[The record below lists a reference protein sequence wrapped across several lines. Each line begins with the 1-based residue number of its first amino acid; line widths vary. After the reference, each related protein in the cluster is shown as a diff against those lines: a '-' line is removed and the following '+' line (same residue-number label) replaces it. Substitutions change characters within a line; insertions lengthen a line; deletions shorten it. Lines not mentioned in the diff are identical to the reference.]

1 MYPERMND
9 MDNEKLRAYTA
20 RITQANRSELV
31 VITFDL
37 IIDSIEEAKKAFE
50 AEDFLTYD
58 RELKRVQKLL
68 NELMG
73 SLDHRFPIAK
83 DLFQLYSFSNRRV
96 IVALFKRQPELLDTV
111 ISIMDKLRVGFEGVA
126 KEDTSSP
133 VMANTQKLYAGLTYG
148 KHALDE
154 VFVNV
159 NEASRGFRA

>member
-1 MYPERMND
+1 
-9 MDNEKLRAYTA
+9 MDSEKLRAYTA

-37 IIDSIEEAKKAFE
+37 IIESIEEAKKAFE
-50 AEDFLTYD
+50 KEDFIIYEK
-58 RELKRVQKLL
+58 ELKRVQKLL

-96 IVALFKRQPELLDTV
+96 AAALFKREPELLNNVT
-111 ISIMDKLRVGFEGVA
+111 SIMEKLRVGFEGVA
-126 KEDTSSP
+126 KEDISGP

-148 KHALDE
+148 RHALDE

-159 NEASRGFRA
+159 NEASRGFKA

>member
-1 MYPERMND
+1 
-9 MDNEKLRAYTA
+9 MDSEKLRTYTA

-31 VITFDL
+31 VITYDL
-37 IIDSIEEAKKAFE
+37 IIDSIEAAKESFE
-50 AEDFLTYD
+50 KEDFFTYD

-96 IVALFKRQPELLDTV
+96 IEAVFKKDPELLNTV
-111 ISIMDKLRVGFEGVA
+111 TSVMEKLRVGFEGVA
-126 KEDTSSP
+126 KEDTSGP

-148 KHALDE
+148 RHALDE
-154 VFVNV
+154 VFLNP
-159 NEASRGFRA
+159 NEASRGFKA

>member
-1 MYPERMND
+1 MEG
-9 MDNEKLRAYTA
+9 EKLRAYTA

-37 IIDSIEEAKKAFE
+37 IIESIEEAKKSFE
-50 AEDFLTYD
+50 SEDYLTYE

-73 SLDHRFPIAK
+73 SLDHRFPVAK

-96 IVALFKRQPELLDTV
+96 VVALFKRKPELLDNV
-111 ISIMDKLRVGFEGVA
+111 ISIMEKLRVGFEGVA
-126 KEDTSSP
+126 KEDTSGP

-159 NEASRGFRA
+159 NEASRGFKA

>member
-1 MYPERMND
+1 MEG
-9 MDNEKLRAYTA
+9 EKLRAYTA

-37 IIDSIEEAKKAFE
+37 IIESIAEAKKSFA
-50 AEDFLTYD
+50 AEDFLTYE

-96 IVALFKRQPELLDTV
+96 IDALFRRKPELLDSAASV
-111 ISIMDKLRVGFEGVA
+111 MEKLRAGFEGVA
-126 KEDTSSP
+126 KEDTSGP

-159 NEASRGFRA
+159 NEASRGFKA